1 VSGGLQSLRCGSY
14 SARRLAGGTRGRCP
28 PPRTTACGTT
38 PLVLVVQLACLYA
51 LGLYRGVWRAAAIC
65 DLVRVIAA
73 VPLAVTVSSIVAM
86 VSLPP
91 GETLRFFL
99 LDALLLSALM
109 VGTRSTYRV
118 LDYLQ
123 QRENLTGATTLIYGA
138 GRGGQLVLR
147 ELLQNAGFGLRPIGF
162 LDDDPRLQGRVVHGI
177 PILGSVTSLR
187 SILEAQ
193 SIACLIVSR
202 DISADRLDQAI
213 SICQEWRIPILQAY
227 LTLEPLVLEPG
238 EANGVPRPACKVQ
251 AMSHHA

>member
-1 VSGGLQSLRCGSY
+1 
-14 SARRLAGGTRGRCP
+14 
-28 PPRTTACGTT
+28 
-38 PLVLVVQLACLYA
+38 
-51 LGLYRGVWRAAAIC
+51 
-65 DLVRVIAA
+65 
-73 VPLAVTVSSIVAM
+73 M

-91 GETLRFFL
+91 GETLQFFL

-177 PILGSVTSLR
+177 PILGSVTGLR
-187 SILEAQ
+187 SILAAQ
-193 SIACLIVSR
+193 SVACLIVSR
-202 DISADRLDQAI
+202 DISGDHLDQAI
-213 SICQEWRIPILQAY
+213 SICQEWRIPILHAY
-227 LTLEPLVLEPG
+227 LKLEPLILEPVR
-238 EANGVPRPACKVQ
+238 ANGVPHPARKVQ
-251 AMSHHA
+251 DLAHHA